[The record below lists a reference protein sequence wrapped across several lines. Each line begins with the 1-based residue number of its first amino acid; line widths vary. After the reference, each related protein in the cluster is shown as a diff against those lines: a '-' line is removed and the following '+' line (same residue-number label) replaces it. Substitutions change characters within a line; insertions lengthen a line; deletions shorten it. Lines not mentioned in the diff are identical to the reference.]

1 MMREEGPFTM
11 EPVTF
16 DLAFQTVKV
25 RVVSSSSALRKSR
38 QFCCRLLTEGPHI
51 LEVTLGFSHN
61 DPVNSVL
68 ESSRSIY

>member
-11 EPVTF
+11 EPVAF

-25 RVVSSSSALRKSR
+25 RVVSSSALRKRR

-51 LEVTLGFSHN
+51 LEVTLGFSHK